1 MVEFGEKLKQLR
13 EEKGMTQQTLA
24 EKLYVT
30 RQAVSRWEC
39 GARYPDLLTAKKIAQ
54 ILEVSIDELL
64 SGEELKQNIEKEPI
78 LAQPAANIL
87 QTILYTSAAGAYL
100 LMCIFSAAS
109 FMPVNMP
116 ANTPAGKVSLLD
128 IVTVSG
134 YVLNLAATATGLVL
148 SAKNRLTAKVT
159 GYIMWMP
166 YLIASLS
173 FLFTYIETKIKKNG
187 QIGID
192 GLIEEVL
199 LPLLLAIVILLFFKW
214 EERRI
219 PYQVI
224 LLISVLTIGNRSCL
238 YAKRVLEWFLTGRWF
253 TQLGFVVHTV
263 HYMGKMAM
271 AFLLAYQ
278 AYVWNRKKTTAYKSL
293 KESSDALM

>member
-1 MVEFGEKLKQLR
+1 MVEFGEKIKQLR
-13 EEKGMTQQTLA
+13 EEKGMTQQTMA

-78 LAQPAANIL
+78 LAQPTANIL
-87 QTILYTSAAGAYL
+87 QTILYTGATAAYL

-109 FMPVNMP
+109 FMPINMP
-116 ANTPAGKVSLLD
+116 ANTPAGKISLLD

-173 FLFTYIETKIKKNG
+173 FLFTYIETKVKKNG

-219 PYQVI
+219 PYEIILVI
-224 LLISVLTIGNRSCL
+224 SSLTIGNRSCL
-238 YAKRVLEWFLTGRWF
+238 YAKRVLEWRF

-278 AYVWNRKKTTAYKSL
+278 AYVWNQKKTIAYKIL
-293 KESSDALM
+293 KE